1 MPTPRRP
8 APQPRCC
15 ALPDCGQ
22 VFTPARRDARYCSDQ
37 CRWVANK
44 RDKRGTKA
52 AGKSPAPVVAV
63 TPGRPAPL
71 AVPPPGLL
79 GALLP
84 QAPRCP
90 AMPPQPGGAPPAVPG
105 GAAAQR
111 TQPMTWT
118 DAIATA
124 GWRLSRTPGGCQ
136 IVESNQPCAAAKA
149 QHIASV
155 TGAGGWICSRH
166 YTALCQLIRGT

>member
-8 APQPRCC
+8 APQPRRC

-44 RDKRGTKA
+44 RDKRGTNA
-52 AGKSPAPVVAV
+52 AGTSTAPAVPV
-63 TPGRPAPL
+63 TPARPAPL
-71 AVPPPGLL
+71 AIPASGPPG
-79 GALLP
+79 ASLP
-84 QAPRCP
+84 QAPRRP
-90 AMPPQPGGAPPAVPG
+90 AMPPQAGDAPRTAPGGTP
-105 GAAAQR
+105 AQR

-124 GWRLSRTPGGCQ
+124 GWRLSRTADGCQ

-166 YTALCQLIRGT
+166 YTALCELIGDP